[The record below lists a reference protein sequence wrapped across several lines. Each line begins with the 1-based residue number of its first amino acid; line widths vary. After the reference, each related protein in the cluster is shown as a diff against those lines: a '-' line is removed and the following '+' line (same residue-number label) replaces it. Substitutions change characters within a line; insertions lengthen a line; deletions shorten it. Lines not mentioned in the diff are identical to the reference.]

1 MTYDAVFGHEYPA
14 LSKGDILPDR
24 PANLAAMSRRPP
36 NWSTRMT
43 QITRTN
49 PPTVCP
55 PNGYTHGVLITAPAR
70 RLIMSGQIG
79 ITPDGNIPTDPAT
92 QIAQAF
98 ANLRAVL
105 AAHDMT
111 PANVVKVTSFLTDR
125 AWLDAYRAA
134 RGAFFPTEPPASTLL
149 FVAGL
154 FAPALGF
161 EIEAEAIA

>member
-1 MTYDAVFGHEYPA
+1 
-14 LSKGDILPDR
+14 
-24 PANLAAMSRRPP
+24 
-36 NWSTRMT
+36 MT

-49 PPTVCP
+49 PATVRAPT
-55 PNGYTHGVLITAPAR
+55 GYTHGVLITSPSR
-70 RLIMSGQIG
+70 RLVMSGQIG
-79 ITPDGNIPTDPAT
+79 IAPDGTTSSDPAT

-125 AWLDAYRAA
+125 AWLGAYRTA
-134 RGAFFPTEPPASTLL
+134 RAAFFSTEPPASTLL
-149 FVAGL
+149 FVVGL
-154 FAPALGF
+154 ADPAWGF